1 MTTYKTAAI
10 AKLLNVHPNTVR
22 LYEKWRLIPPAKRL
36 PNGYRIFTDFHL
48 AQGRL
53 VRLAFQ
59 VEVLQNGLRK
69 KIIQMLHTAAAGNFD
84 EAIALTLAYLKQLQ
98 QEQQNA
104 EEAIQIVK
112 QLLVRQSK
120 TNACQLKRKEAAKLL
135 DISPDTLRNWE
146 MNGLLNV
153 KRRANGYRVYTGPD
167 IQRLKVIRSLR
178 CAGYSLESILL
189 LLQKLAQNPAADIRL
204 ALNTPKQDD
213 EIISVC
219 DRLIVSLTAAE
230 HNAQNLLVM
239 LHQMKTQ
246 FS

>member
-178 CAGYSLESILL
+178 CAGYSLESILR

-230 HNAQNLLVM
+230 HNAQTLLVM
-239 LHQMKTQ
+239 LQQMKTQ

>member
-69 KIIQMLHTAAAGNFD
+69 KIIQMLHTVAAGNFD

-167 IQRLKVIRSLR
+167 IQRLKVISSLR
-178 CAGYSLESILL
+178 CAGYSLESILR

-239 LHQMKTQ
+239 LQQMKTQ

>member
-69 KIIQMLHTAAAGNFD
+69 KIIQMLHTSAAGNFD

-120 TNACQLKRKEAAKLL
+120 TNACQLKRKEAAKFAGHAPQLGNERFAQCET
-135 DISPDTLRNWE
+135 PC
-146 MNGLLNV
+146 
-153 KRRANGYRVYTGPD
+153 
-167 IQRLKVIRSLR
+167 QRLPRLHRPGYTAFESNPFPALR
-178 CAGYSLESILL
+178 RLL
-189 LLQKLAQNPAADIRL
+189 PGVNPAAAAKIG
-204 ALNTPKQDD
+204 PK
-213 EIISVC
+213 SG
-219 DRLIVSLTAAE
+219 RRYSSGAE
-230 HNAQNLLVM
+230 HPQ
-239 LHQMKTQ
+239 TGR
-246 FS
+246 

>member
-59 VEVLQNGLRK
+59 VEVLQHGLRK

-84 EAIALTLAYLKQLQ
+84 DAIALTLAYLKQLQ

-178 CAGYSLESILL
+178 CAGYSLESILR

>member
-1 MTTYKTAAI
+1 LTTYKTAAI

-69 KIIQMLHTAAAGNFD
+69 KIIQMLHTSAAGNFD

-178 CAGYSLESILL
+178 CAGYSLESILR

-239 LHQMKTQ
+239 LQQMKTQ

>member
-1 MTTYKTAAI
+1 M
-10 AKLLNVHPNTVR
+10 
-22 LYEKWRLIPPAKRL
+22 
-36 PNGYRIFTDFHL
+36 
-48 AQGRL
+48 
-53 VRLAFQ
+53 
-59 VEVLQNGLRK
+59 
-69 KIIQMLHTAAAGNFD
+69 
-84 EAIALTLAYLKQLQ
+84 
-98 QEQQNA
+98 
-104 EEAIQIVK
+104 
-112 QLLVRQSK
+112 
-120 TNACQLKRKEAAKLL
+120 L

-178 CAGYSLESILL
+178 CAGYSLESILR